1 MGSDASSPGFSA
13 SGNGNSGDF
22 GGSLCYTNTK
32 GSMTGCVNGSTA
44 NGGTGGLS
52 FTYRFG

>member
-13 SGNGNSGDF
+13 SGNGNGGDF